1 MHTFDGLRLTEGVPI
16 YVQLLR
22 YLRQEIAG
30 GAIRDGEE
38 LPSRRAASALLG
50 INPNT
55 VQKVYRILEE
65 EGLIRSHAGAK
76 SVVTADESV
85 RARVREELLRTDALA
100 IISAMKQAGIE
111 MEAALAR
118 LEALWEEGEG

>member
-1 MHTFDGLRLTEGVPI
+1 MHTFDDLRLTDGVPI

-22 YLRQEIAG
+22 YLRQGIAG

-65 EGLIRSHAGAK
+65 ERLIRSHAGAK
-76 SVVTADESV
+76 SVVTADETV

-111 MEAALAR
+111 KEAALAR